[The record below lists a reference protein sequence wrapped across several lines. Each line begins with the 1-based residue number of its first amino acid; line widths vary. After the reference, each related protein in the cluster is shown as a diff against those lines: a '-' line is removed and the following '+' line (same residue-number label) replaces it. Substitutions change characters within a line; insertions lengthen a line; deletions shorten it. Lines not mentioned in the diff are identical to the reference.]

1 MKRLFAG
8 IVMLLLLTGCVK
20 EKPRAGLY
28 WAEFYTVDS
37 NGFNVTLYD
46 SRVEVSNPT
55 DASITINGS
64 TLSKKGTNVT
74 GSIGQ
79 MDPFALTAS
88 GLVINGTWKRKG
100 GYYRITGDY
109 TAFTTGGE
117 NSGTFHM
124 ESY

>member
-1 MKRLFAG
+1 MKRLLAG
-8 IVMLLLLTGCVK
+8 ISILFLFSGCVK

-28 WAEFYTVDS
+28 WAEFYTTDS

-46 SRVEVSNPT
+46 SGVEVTNPT

-64 TLSKKGTNVT
+64 TLSKKGNNVT
-74 GSIGQ
+74 GSIAQ
-79 MDPFALTAS
+79 IDAFALTAA

-117 NSGTFHM
+117 NFGTFHM